1 MLSRLAINLLSSSL
15 WRQSSHEALSSV
27 TRQRAPPQAIEA
39 IAQAKLTSC
48 MNMHPVQAEYF
59 WAATVHATLVRMRAS
74 LQCSCLA
81 VQAEDC
87 VKPPAVSRRSR
98 GFPAGHCSCGTG
110 PC

>member
-1 MLSRLAINLLSSSL
+1 MLSRVAINLLSSSL
-15 WRQSSHEALSSV
+15 WRQSSHEALASA
-27 TRQRAPPQAIEA
+27 TRQRAPPQSMGA
-39 IAQAKLTSC
+39 IAQSQVDVLYEHA
-48 MNMHPVQAEYF
+48 PVQAEYF

-74 LQCSCLA
+74 LRCSCHA

-98 GFPAGHCSCGTG
+98 GFPAGRCSCGTG